1 MSTINV
7 TLKDGT
13 ILNFDKG
20 TTAYEV
26 AERISAGLAR
36 NALAAEVNGSMVD
49 LRYPLNE
56 DAEVAILTFDDEG
69 GRYAFWHTSSH
80 IMAQAV
86 QRLYPGT
93 QLAIGPPIAEG
104 FYYDFDRETPFS
116 DDELRDI
123 EKEMKTIIK
132 ENPEITRYVLPRE
145 EALAFESER
154 DAKYKVELIEDL
166 PEDEIISFYKQG
178 EFIDLCAGPHVMD
191 MKQIKA
197 IRLTSVAG
205 AYWRG
210 SENNDMLTRI
220 YGITFPKKA
229 LLDEYLERIE
239 EAKKRDHRK
248 LGREMKLFTF
258 NEEGPGFPFFLPNGM
273 TLKNTLLNYWH
284 EVHTREGYQEIS
296 TPIMLSRELWETS
309 GHWDH
314 YRENMYTTKIDDED
328 FAIKPMNCP
337 GSLLVYN
344 SDQHSYRD
352 LPLRMAELGLVHR
365 HEKSG
370 VLHGLMRVRSF
381 TQDDAHIYMMPEQIK
396 DEIKSVVRLI
406 DEVYNMFGFDYYVE
420 LSTRPEN
427 SMGTDEEWEH
437 ATQGLKDALDE
448 LDMTYTVNEGD
459 GAFYG
464 PKIDFHLIDAL
475 QREWQCGTIQ
485 LDFQLPQKFEAEYV
499 GADGERHRPVMIHR
513 VVLGS
518 VERFLAVLIEHV
530 AGKFPFWLAP
540 VQVRVMSLG
549 EDQVDYA
556 NEVRDAL
563 RKRGIRAEVDSRN
576 EKVGYKVREAQLDKI
591 PYMLVLGGREA
602 EEKSVSLRLR
612 DEQKTVSYS
621 LEDFI
626 DKCAQED
633 SMRTM
638 ELSF

>member
-36 NALAAEVNGSMVD
+36 NALAAEVNGSVVD
-49 LRYPLNE
+49 LRHPLNE

-210 SENNDMLTRI
+210 SEKNDMLTRI

>member
-7 TLKDGT
+7 TLKDGNV
-13 ILNFDKG
+13 LQVPKG
-20 TTAYEV
+20 STAYEV
-26 AERISAGLAR
+26 AGQISAGLAR
-36 NALAAEVNGSMVD
+36 NALAAELNGKLVD
-49 LRYPLNE
+49 LRYPLKE
-56 DAEVAILTFDDEG
+56 DCELAILTFDDEG
-69 GRYAFWHTSSH
+69 GRHAFWHTSSH

-93 QLAIGPPIAEG
+93 KLAIGPPITEG

-116 DDELRDI
+116 DDELRGI
-123 EKEMKTIIK
+123 EKEMKNIIK

-145 EALAFESER
+145 EALDVER
-154 DAKYKVELIEDL
+154 ERGEKYKVELIQDL
-166 PEDEIISFYKQG
+166 PEDEEISFYKQG
-178 EFIDLCAGPHVMD
+178 EFSDLCAGPHVMD

-210 SENNDMLTRI
+210 SEKNDMLTRI
-220 YGITFPKKA
+220 YGITFPKKS

-248 LGREMKLFTF
+248 LGRELKLFTF
-258 NEEGPGFPFFLPNGM
+258 REEGPGFPFFLPNGM
-273 TLKNTLLNYWH
+273 VLKNTLLKYWH
-284 EVHTREGYQEIS
+284 EVHAREGYQEIS

-314 YRENMYTTKIDDED
+314 YRENMYTTEIDED
-328 FAIKPMNCP
+328 DFAVKPMNCP

-396 DEIKSVVRLI
+396 NEIKNVVRLI
-406 DEVYNMFGFDYYVE
+406 DEVYTLFGFDYYIE
-420 LSTRPEN
+420 LSTRPED
-427 SMGTDEEWEH
+427 SMGSDEEWES
-437 ATQGLKDALDE
+437 ATEALKDALDE
-448 LDMTYTVNEGD
+448 LGLDYKINEGD

-485 LDFQLPQKFEAEYV
+485 LDFQLPQKFETEYI
-499 GADGERHRPVMIHR
+499 GADGDKHQPVMIHR

-518 VERFLAVLIEHV
+518 VERFLAVLIEHL

-540 VQVRVMSLG
+540 VQVRVMSIG
-549 EDQVDYA
+549 EDQIGYA
-556 NEVRDAL
+556 DAVTAAL
-563 RKRGIRAEVDSRN
+563 RRSGIRAETDVRN

-602 EEKSVSLRLR
+602 EEQTVSLRLR
-612 DEQKTVSYS
+612 DEQKTVNYS
-621 LEDFI
+621 LEDFV
-626 DKCAQED
+626 DKCVRENAQ
-633 SMRTM
+633 RTM

>member
-7 TLKDGT
+7 TLKNGNV
-13 ILNFDKG
+13 LQVPKG
-20 TTAYEV
+20 STAYEV
-26 AERISAGLAR
+26 AGQISAGLAR
-36 NALAAEVNGSMVD
+36 NALAAELNGKLVD
-49 LRYPLNE
+49 LRYPLKE
-56 DAEVAILTFDDEG
+56 DCELAILTFDDEG
-69 GRYAFWHTSSH
+69 GRHAFWHTSSH

-93 QLAIGPPIAEG
+93 KLAIGPPITEG

-116 DDELRDI
+116 DDELRGI
-123 EKEMKTIIK
+123 EKEMKNIIK

-145 EALAFESER
+145 EALDVER
-154 DAKYKVELIEDL
+154 ERGEKYKVELIQDL
-166 PEDEIISFYKQG
+166 PEDEEISFYKQG
-178 EFIDLCAGPHVMD
+178 EFSDLCAGPHVMD

-210 SENNDMLTRI
+210 SEKNDMLTRI
-220 YGITFPKKA
+220 YGITFPKKS

-248 LGREMKLFTF
+248 LGRELKLFTF
-258 NEEGPGFPFFLPNGM
+258 REEGPGFPFFLPNGM
-273 TLKNTLLNYWH
+273 VLKNTLLKYWH
-284 EVHTREGYQEIS
+284 EVHAREGYQEIS

-314 YRENMYTTKIDDED
+314 YRENMYTTEIDED
-328 FAIKPMNCP
+328 DFAVKPMNCP

-396 DEIKSVVRLI
+396 DEIKNVVRLI
-406 DEVYNMFGFDYYVE
+406 DEVYTLFGFNYYIE
-420 LSTRPEN
+420 LSTRPED
-427 SMGTDEEWEH
+427 SMGSDEEWES
-437 ATQGLKDALDE
+437 ATEALKDALDE
-448 LDMTYTVNEGD
+448 LGLDYKINEGD

-485 LDFQLPQKFEAEYV
+485 LDFQLPQKFEAEYI
-499 GADGERHRPVMIHR
+499 GADGDKHQPVMIHR

-518 VERFLAVLIEHV
+518 VERFLAVLIEHL

-540 VQVRVMSLG
+540 VQVRVMSIG
-549 EDQVDYA
+549 EDQIGYA
-556 NEVRDAL
+556 DAVTAAL
-563 RKRGIRAEVDSRN
+563 RRNGIRAETDVRN

-602 EEKSVSLRLR
+602 EEQTVSLRLR
-612 DEQKTVSYS
+612 DEQKTVNYS
-621 LEDFI
+621 LEDFV
-626 DKCAQED
+626 DKCVRENAQ
-633 SMRTM
+633 RTM

>member
-7 TLKDGT
+7 TLKDGNV
-13 ILNFDKG
+13 LQVPKG
-20 TTAYEV
+20 STAYEV
-26 AERISAGLAR
+26 AGQISAGLAR
-36 NALAAEVNGSMVD
+36 NALAAELNGKLVD
-49 LRYPLNE
+49 LRYPLKE
-56 DAEVAILTFDDEG
+56 DCELAILTFDDEG
-69 GRYAFWHTSSH
+69 GRHAFWHTSSH

-93 QLAIGPPIAEG
+93 KLAIGPPITEG

-116 DDELRDI
+116 DDELRGI
-123 EKEMKTIIK
+123 EKEMKNIIK

-145 EALAFESER
+145 EALDVER
-154 DAKYKVELIEDL
+154 ERGEKYKVELIQDL
-166 PEDEIISFYKQG
+166 PEDEEISFYKQG
-178 EFIDLCAGPHVMD
+178 EFSDLCAGPHVMD

-210 SENNDMLTRI
+210 SEKNDMLTRI
-220 YGITFPKKA
+220 YGITFPKKS

-248 LGREMKLFTF
+248 LGRELKLFTF
-258 NEEGPGFPFFLPNGM
+258 REEGPGFPFFLPNGM
-273 TLKNTLLNYWH
+273 VLKNTLLKYWH
-284 EVHTREGYQEIS
+284 EVHAREGYQEIS

-314 YRENMYTTKIDDED
+314 YRENMYTTEIDED
-328 FAIKPMNCP
+328 DFAVKPMNCP

-396 DEIKSVVRLI
+396 DEIKNVVRLI
-406 DEVYNMFGFDYYVE
+406 DEVYTLFGFDYYIE
-420 LSTRPEN
+420 LSTRPED
-427 SMGTDEEWEH
+427 SMGSDEEWES
-437 ATQGLKDALDE
+437 ATEALKDALDE
-448 LDMTYTVNEGD
+448 LGLDYKINEGD

-485 LDFQLPQKFEAEYV
+485 LDFQLPQKFETEYI
-499 GADGERHRPVMIHR
+499 GADGDKHQPVMIHR

-518 VERFLAVLIEHV
+518 VERFLAVLIEHL

-540 VQVRVMSLG
+540 VQVRVMSIG
-549 EDQVDYA
+549 EDQIGYA
-556 NEVRDAL
+556 DAVTAAL
-563 RKRGIRAEVDSRN
+563 RRNGIRAETDVRN

-602 EEKSVSLRLR
+602 EEQTVSLRLR
-612 DEQKTVSYS
+612 DEQKTVNYS
-621 LEDFI
+621 LEDFV
-626 DKCAQED
+626 DKCVRENAQ
-633 SMRTM
+633 RTM